1 MENTNS
7 LGLLLSF
14 ARPCRRLLAA
24 SVGLAVLGVA
34 SGMVP
39 YFAVSYMI
47 VDLYAGTATPESLF
61 LFALIALLG
70 QTGRVAL
77 GTGSTVLS
85 HRAAFAILK
94 GIRTDIAAKLSRMP
108 LGSVI
113 ETPSGKLKTLI
124 VDTVEKM
131 EVPLAHLIPELTSNL
146 LVPLFMAAYLFWL
159 DWRMA
164 LLALATFPVGLFCYM
179 AMTKDYAERYATV
192 QDAGKGMNAAI
203 VEYINGIEVIKA
215 FNQSSASYGKFVAAV
230 RANRDAMKDWF
241 RATNGYYVAGMAIA
255 PASLITVL
263 PAGIYFHMSGTLDA
277 PAAITCFIL
286 SLGLIQPIL
295 QALGYTDSLAMMDST
310 LKEVSDLRGRPEM
323 VRPSNCVPL
332 RGHGIE
338 FDQVSFAYTGTGREV
353 LQDVS
358 FKIVEGG
365 MTAIVGPSGSG
376 KSTLAKLLVSFW
388 EAGASCSAGWMS
400 ASSRC
405 LRSCS
410 PSPMSRR
417 TISCSTSACGRISAS
432 AGRTPRTG
440 KWKRLRRLPRAASS
454 RHCPADMIRLPGM
467 PGRAFP
473 GASASAS
480 PLRGPCSRTA
490 PSWCWTRRRPLP
502 IPKTRRS
509 FRSRSAASSRTRRWW
524 SLRTAFPP
532 SSARIA
538 LWSWTGAACPPWA
551 RTRNCCKPRL
561 CTGDSGN
568 RIPGHGMPKERN
580 MIETIRR
587 LLDFSDRCRTDLLCA
602 FGYGVLYS
610 VSEVIPV
617 LAIVVALEAVLSPSG
632 GGWFAVAASGGLM
645 GLSVAGKIIFG
656 KRATE
661 RRMLASYDMCAD
673 KRIEVGEILKR
684 VPLGYFS
691 QNRLGELTATLTTTL
706 GEIETNA
713 VAILDKVAN
722 GFVHAVAITLLI
734 SWYDWHAGLITAAGL
749 VVSLFVYGAM
759 QRKGR
764 KLSPVRQAAQ
774 SRLVAAVLEYVQGM
788 AVVKAF
794 GLGDRSNRAVDEA
807 IEACRASNT
816 DLERSFSTLAA
827 VYQLVFKV
835 AAFGVLLSSGLLY
848 LSGDMDLIKCLLL
861 MVSSFMLYA
870 HIEMMGSVSAL
881 SRVISVALDRMES
894 LKNAPLLDERGEE
907 FVPESF
913 DIRMEDVVFS
923 YDGTRLLEGIN
934 LVIPQ
939 GTTTAIVGPSGSGK
953 TTLCSLIARFWDVQE
968 GRVLFGGR
976 DVREYTCDGLLRNI
990 SMVFQNVYLFEDTIL
1005 NNIRFGKP
1013 DATMEEVREAA
1024 RKARCHDFIMAL
1036 PEGYETPVGEGGVSL
1051 SGGERQRISLAR
1063 AMLKDAP
1070 VIILDEATASV
1081 DPENERQLQEAFE
1094 ALTRDKTV
1102 IMIAHRLSTVRKADQ
1117 ILVLDKG
1124 RIIQRG
1130 RHEELMEQGG
1140 LYADFIRIREQAV
1153 GWSL

>member
-1 MENTNS
+1 
-7 LGLLLSF
+7 
-14 ARPCRRLLAA
+14 
-24 SVGLAVLGVA
+24 
-34 SGMVP
+34 
-39 YFAVSYMI
+39 
-47 VDLYAGTATPESLF
+47 
-61 LFALIALLG
+61 
-70 QTGRVAL
+70 
-77 GTGSTVLS
+77 
-85 HRAAFAILK
+85 
-94 GIRTDIAAKLSRMP
+94 
-108 LGSVI
+108 
-113 ETPSGKLKTLI
+113 
-124 VDTVEKM
+124 
-131 EVPLAHLIPELTSNL
+131 
-146 LVPLFMAAYLFWL
+146 
-159 DWRMA
+159 
-164 LLALATFPVGLFCYM
+164 
-179 AMTKDYAERYATV
+179 
-192 QDAGKGMNAAI
+192 
-203 VEYINGIEVIKA
+203 
-215 FNQSSASYGKFVAAV
+215 
-230 RANRDAMKDWF
+230 
-241 RATNGYYVAGMAIA
+241 
-255 PASLITVL
+255 
-263 PAGIYFHMSGTLDA
+263 
-277 PAAITCFIL
+277 
-286 SLGLIQPIL
+286 
-295 QALGYTDSLAMMDST
+295 
-310 LKEVSDLRGRPEM
+310 
-323 VRPSNCVPL
+323 
-332 RGHGIE
+332 
-338 FDQVSFAYTGTGREV
+338 
-353 LQDVS
+353 
-358 FKIVEGG
+358 
-365 MTAIVGPSGSG
+365 
-376 KSTLAKLLVSFW
+376 
-388 EAGASCSAGWMS
+388 
-400 ASSRC
+400 
-405 LRSCS
+405 
-410 PSPMSRR
+410 
-417 TISCSTSACGRISAS
+417 
-432 AGRTPRTG
+432 
-440 KWKRLRRLPRAASS
+440 
-454 RHCPADMIRLPGM
+454 
-467 PGRAFP
+467 
-473 GASASAS
+473 
-480 PLRGPCSRTA
+480 
-490 PSWCWTRRRPLP
+490 
-502 IPKTRRS
+502 
-509 FRSRSAASSRTRRWW
+509 
-524 SLRTAFPP
+524 
-532 SSARIA
+532 
-538 LWSWTGAACPPWA
+538 
-551 RTRNCCKPRL
+551 
-561 CTGDSGN
+561 
-568 RIPGHGMPKERN
+568 

-587 LLDFSDRCRTDLLCA
+587 LLDFSGRCRKDLLYA

-645 GLSVAGKIIFG
+645 GLSVAGKIVFG

-827 VYQLVFKV
+827 AYQLVFKV

-881 SRVISVALDRMES
+881 SRVISVALDRMEA
-894 LKNAPLLDERGEE
+894 LKNAPLLDERGED

-913 DIRMEDVVFS
+913 DIRMEVFS

-1070 VIILDEATASV
+1070 IIILDEATSSV
-1081 DPENERQLQEAFE
+1081 DPENEDELQRAIE
-1094 ALTRDKTV
+1094 ALTHDKTI
-1102 IMIAHRLSTVRKADQ
+1102 IMIAHRLKTVRNADQ
-1117 ILVLDKG
+1117 ILVLDNAH
-1124 RIIQRG
+1124 IVQRG
-1130 RHEELMEQGG
+1130 THAELIQQKG
-1140 LYADFIRIREQAV
+1140 LYADFVSARQEAI
-1153 GWSL
+1153 GWKLAQ

>member
-1 MENTNS
+1 
-7 LGLLLSF
+7 
-14 ARPCRRLLAA
+14 
-24 SVGLAVLGVA
+24 
-34 SGMVP
+34 
-39 YFAVSYMI
+39 
-47 VDLYAGTATPESLF
+47 
-61 LFALIALLG
+61 
-70 QTGRVAL
+70 
-77 GTGSTVLS
+77 
-85 HRAAFAILK
+85 
-94 GIRTDIAAKLSRMP
+94 
-108 LGSVI
+108 
-113 ETPSGKLKTLI
+113 
-124 VDTVEKM
+124 
-131 EVPLAHLIPELTSNL
+131 
-146 LVPLFMAAYLFWL
+146 
-159 DWRMA
+159 
-164 LLALATFPVGLFCYM
+164 
-179 AMTKDYAERYATV
+179 
-192 QDAGKGMNAAI
+192 
-203 VEYINGIEVIKA
+203 
-215 FNQSSASYGKFVAAV
+215 
-230 RANRDAMKDWF
+230 
-241 RATNGYYVAGMAIA
+241 
-255 PASLITVL
+255 
-263 PAGIYFHMSGTLDA
+263 
-277 PAAITCFIL
+277 
-286 SLGLIQPIL
+286 
-295 QALGYTDSLAMMDST
+295 
-310 LKEVSDLRGRPEM
+310 
-323 VRPSNCVPL
+323 
-332 RGHGIE
+332 
-338 FDQVSFAYTGTGREV
+338 
-353 LQDVS
+353 
-358 FKIVEGG
+358 
-365 MTAIVGPSGSG
+365 
-376 KSTLAKLLVSFW
+376 
-388 EAGASCSAGWMS
+388 
-400 ASSRC
+400 
-405 LRSCS
+405 
-410 PSPMSRR
+410 
-417 TISCSTSACGRISAS
+417 
-432 AGRTPRTG
+432 
-440 KWKRLRRLPRAASS
+440 
-454 RHCPADMIRLPGM
+454 
-467 PGRAFP
+467 
-473 GASASAS
+473 
-480 PLRGPCSRTA
+480 
-490 PSWCWTRRRPLP
+490 
-502 IPKTRRS
+502 
-509 FRSRSAASSRTRRWW
+509 
-524 SLRTAFPP
+524 
-532 SSARIA
+532 
-538 LWSWTGAACPPWA
+538 
-551 RTRNCCKPRL
+551 
-561 CTGDSGN
+561 
-568 RIPGHGMPKERN
+568 
-580 MIETIRR
+580 
-587 LLDFSDRCRTDLLCA
+587 
-602 FGYGVLYS
+602 
-610 VSEVIPV
+610 
-617 LAIVVALEAVLSPSG
+617 
-632 GGWFAVAASGGLM
+632 
-645 GLSVAGKIIFG
+645 
-656 KRATE
+656 
-661 RRMLASYDMCAD
+661 MCAD

-706 GEIETNA
+706 GEIEANA

-794 GLGDRSNRAVDEA
+794 GLGDRSTGRWT
-807 IEACRASNT
+807 RPSK
-816 DLERSFSTLAA
+816 LAA
-827 VYQLVFKV
+827 PATPIWSVPSPRWPQPTSWCSRWRRS
-835 AAFGVLLSSGLLY
+835 ACSSSGLLY

-881 SRVISVALDRMES
+881 SRVISVALDRMEA
-894 LKNAPLLDERGEE
+894 LKNAPLLDERGED

>member
-1 MENTNS
+1 
-7 LGLLLSF
+7 
-14 ARPCRRLLAA
+14 
-24 SVGLAVLGVA
+24 
-34 SGMVP
+34 
-39 YFAVSYMI
+39 
-47 VDLYAGTATPESLF
+47 
-61 LFALIALLG
+61 
-70 QTGRVAL
+70 
-77 GTGSTVLS
+77 
-85 HRAAFAILK
+85 
-94 GIRTDIAAKLSRMP
+94 
-108 LGSVI
+108 
-113 ETPSGKLKTLI
+113 
-124 VDTVEKM
+124 
-131 EVPLAHLIPELTSNL
+131 
-146 LVPLFMAAYLFWL
+146 
-159 DWRMA
+159 
-164 LLALATFPVGLFCYM
+164 
-179 AMTKDYAERYATV
+179 
-192 QDAGKGMNAAI
+192 
-203 VEYINGIEVIKA
+203 
-215 FNQSSASYGKFVAAV
+215 
-230 RANRDAMKDWF
+230 
-241 RATNGYYVAGMAIA
+241 
-255 PASLITVL
+255 
-263 PAGIYFHMSGTLDA
+263 
-277 PAAITCFIL
+277 
-286 SLGLIQPIL
+286 
-295 QALGYTDSLAMMDST
+295 
-310 LKEVSDLRGRPEM
+310 
-323 VRPSNCVPL
+323 
-332 RGHGIE
+332 
-338 FDQVSFAYTGTGREV
+338 
-353 LQDVS
+353 
-358 FKIVEGG
+358 
-365 MTAIVGPSGSG
+365 
-376 KSTLAKLLVSFW
+376 
-388 EAGASCSAGWMS
+388 
-400 ASSRC
+400 
-405 LRSCS
+405 
-410 PSPMSRR
+410 
-417 TISCSTSACGRISAS
+417 
-432 AGRTPRTG
+432 
-440 KWKRLRRLPRAASS
+440 
-454 RHCPADMIRLPGM
+454 
-467 PGRAFP
+467 
-473 GASASAS
+473 
-480 PLRGPCSRTA
+480 
-490 PSWCWTRRRPLP
+490 
-502 IPKTRRS
+502 
-509 FRSRSAASSRTRRWW
+509 
-524 SLRTAFPP
+524 
-532 SSARIA
+532 
-538 LWSWTGAACPPWA
+538 
-551 RTRNCCKPRL
+551 
-561 CTGDSGN
+561 
-568 RIPGHGMPKERN
+568 

-587 LLDFSDRCRTDLLCA
+587 LLDFSGRCRTDLLCA

-953 TTLCSLIARFWDVQE
+953 TTLCNLIPRFYDVT
-968 GRVLFGGR
+968 GGR
-976 DVREYTCDGLLRNI
+976 ILIDGQDIQHVTLKSLREDIGI
-990 SMVFQNVYLFEDTIL
+990 VQQDVYLFSGSVAD
-1005 NNIRFGKP
+1005 NIAYGKP
-1013 DATMEEVREAA
+1013 GATREEIIEAA
-1024 RKARCHDFIMAL
+1024 RLAGAERFILAL
-1036 PEGYETPVGEGGVSL
+1036 KNGFDTYVGERGVKL
-1051 SGGERQRISLAR
+1051 SGGQKQRIAIAR
-1063 AMLKDAP
+1063 VFLKNP
-1070 VIILDEATASV
+1070 PILILDEATSAL
-1081 DPENERQLQEAFE
+1081 DNESEILVGQSLEKLAHGRTT
-1094 ALTRDKTV
+1094 LT
-1102 IMIAHRLSTVRKADQ
+1102 IAHRLTTIKNYDR
-1117 ILVLDKG
+1117 ILVLGSDG
-1124 RIIQRG
+1124 I
-1130 RHEELMEQGG
+1130 EESGTHDELLAQHGVYYRLWNQLPGEDT
-1140 LYADFIRIREQAV
+1140 L
-1153 GWSL
+1153 